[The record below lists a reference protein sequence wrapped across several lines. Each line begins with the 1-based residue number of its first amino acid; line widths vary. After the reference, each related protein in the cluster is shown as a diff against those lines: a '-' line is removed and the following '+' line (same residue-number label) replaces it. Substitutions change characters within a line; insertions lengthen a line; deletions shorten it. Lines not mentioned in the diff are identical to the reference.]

1 MVEFSDRNSK
11 ESQGPSS
18 TSPFGRHAR
27 PGGRASDR
35 NSESQESLVDKSI
48 RQAQDLEPRKFAA
61 KSTAKTAWNRQT
73 VCEALVRLRST

>member
-11 ESQGPSS
+11 
-18 TSPFGRHAR
+18 
-27 PGGRASDR
+27 
-35 NSESQESLVDKSI
+35 ESQESLVDKSI